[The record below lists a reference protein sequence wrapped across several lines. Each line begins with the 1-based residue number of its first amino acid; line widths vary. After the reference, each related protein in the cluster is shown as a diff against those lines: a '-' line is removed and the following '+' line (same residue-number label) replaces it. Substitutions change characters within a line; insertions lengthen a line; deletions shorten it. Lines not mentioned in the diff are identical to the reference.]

1 MDPSSFKRLLCVAI
15 LSFLPGQLDANAQD
29 NQFGQ
34 DVRTFCSQYDLG
46 QFYFWECDSTIT
58 YVEPANARIFS
69 CKGIH
74 LVVTAAGEVHD
85 ISVKAEC
92 GLLFDTHS
100 ESRSFTLLDM
110 TKDGLPELP
119 RSRKDLY
126 PDGVAWIASR
136 NMREV
141 QFCSQFIAGPAG
153 TQNRCVA
160 ATFK

>member
-1 MDPSSFKRLLCVAI
+1 MDPSSIKRLLSVAI
-15 LSFLPGQLDANAQD
+15 LGFLPGQDANAQD

-34 DVRTFCSQYDLG
+34 DVRTFCSQYDVG

-58 YVEPANARIFS
+58 YVEPTQIFS

-74 LVVTAAGEVHD
+74 LVITVAGKVHNIAA
-85 ISVKAEC
+85 KAEC
-92 GLLFDTHS
+92 ALLFDTHS
-100 ESRSFTLLDM
+100 ERRGFTLLDM

-126 PDGVAWIASR
+126 PDGVAWVAAR
-136 NMREV
+136 NLREI
-141 QFCSQFIAGPAG
+141 QYCSQFIAGEAG
-153 TQNRCVA
+153 IQNRCVA